1 LNKYTSVLANNQI
14 AKNEKQKKF
23 PPQQAPQQNAVVTDA
38 YLQRQLL
45 EKHKQEMLAKVYQ
58 EAGYNPMSGCLPM
71 IVQFF
76 VLFAMYNLFNNYFE
90 FRGASFIPHW
100 INDLSVGDSV
110 YTLKVNIPFIGN
122 HIRILPLIYL
132 ASQLFYGKITNN
144 GGAAPSSTKMQMNL
158 MMYGMPIL
166 FFFIFYN
173 APSGL
178 LLYWTVSNIIQMVQ
192 QIVINNLMKK
202 KKAEL
207 AKK

>member
-1 LNKYTSVLANNQI
+1 
-14 AKNEKQKKF
+14 
-23 PPQQAPQQNAVVTDA
+23 
-38 YLQRQLL
+38 
-45 EKHKQEMLAKVYQ
+45 
-58 EAGYNPMSGCLPM
+58 
-71 IVQFF
+71 
-76 VLFAMYNLFNNYFE
+76 MYYFE

-110 YTLKVNIPFIGN
+110 YTFKRSIPFLGN

-144 GGAAPSSTKMQMNL
+144 GGAAPTSGKFNMNL

-192 QIVINNLMKK
+192 QIVINKIMKQ

>member
-1 LNKYTSVLANNQI
+1 MRKKSNKQALLNDKDCMFLLIFHQLYLIQTKYKNNP
-14 AKNEKQKKF
+14 EKM
-23 PPQQAPQQNAVVTDA
+23 N
-38 YLQRQLL
+38 
-45 EKHKQEMLAKVYQ
+45 QEMAKLYQ
-58 EAGYNPMSGCLPM
+58 ETGYNPVSGCLPM
-71 IVQFF
+71 LIQ
-76 VLFAMYNLFNNYFE
+76 LPLLIAMFNLFNNYFE

-100 INDLSVGDSV
+100 IDDLSVGDSV

>member
-1 LNKYTSVLANNQI
+1 MFPFTRKQSLSTLKMQEIQPKIQAVQEKYSDNPQ
-14 AKNEKQKKF
+14 KQ
-23 PPQQAPQQNAVVTDA
+23 
-38 YLQRQLL
+38 
-45 EKHKQEMLAKVYQ
+45 QEMLAKVYQ

-100 INDLSVGDSV
+100 IDDLSVGDSV